1 MKSLSRT
8 FFLNKAGS
16 LITGDRQKAYGDAE
30 INFGRTAKLW
40 QTYLEGRDLEK
51 DPLKPHDVAIL
62 NQLQK
67 ISRIANDY
75 KKVDNWIDLVGFSA
89 LGGELACKVR
99 KYVRKN
105 VFKMQSENEPNG

>member
-1 MKSLSRT
+1 MKFLTRT
-8 FFLNKAGS
+8 FFLKKAGS

-51 DPLKPHDVAIL
+51 DPLKPHDVAIF
-62 NQLQK
+62 NILQK

-75 KKVDNWIDLVGFSA
+75 KKVDNWIDLVGFPA

-105 VFKMQSENEPNG
+105 VSKVQSENEPNG